1 MPDKSPEDIELDKR
15 AAERAAAHKE
25 MKLAMGTSAYD
36 AAVKKH
42 TVASEAHAKA
52 LIIAQ
57 KAATKAR
64 K

>member
-1 MPDKSPEDIELDKR
+1 MSDKTLEEIHADKLGE
-15 AAERAAAHKE
+15 ERAAAHKA
-25 MKLAMGTSAYD
+25 MKMAMGTSGYD

-42 TVASEAHAKA
+42 TAASEVHAKA